1 MAKRTL
7 VNFQQIRAEKSVNA
21 PTIIDMDGN
30 VHEVGAFPLDFFL
43 EVLELQDG
51 DGKASEGGDMARM
64 LSRIKAMISAVIP
77 TFPVGRLDFAEARM
91 LIDALVA
98 STQADGHESEAPRDA
113 EGE

>member
-43 EVLELQDG
+43 EVLELQDNA
-51 DGKASEGGDMARM
+51 GKQTGGEEMVQM
-64 LSRIKAMISAVIP
+64 LSRIKTMISAVMP
-77 TFPVGRLDFAEARM
+77 TFPVGRLDFAEAQM
-91 LIDALVA
+91 LIEALVT
-98 STQADGHESEAPRDA
+98 STQAAAPETEAPRDA